1 MSLPIEEVSIMGRV
15 VAAAVYSAGKKI
27 TDISLDDGAQWARRP
42 GHFVW
47 IGLEQPD
54 AEQMSQLQK
63 QFDLHELAIE
73 DALEVHS
80 RPKLETFGDALFIVT
95 YSPIR
100 RDGKVEFVETH
111 IFAGRGYIITCRNG
125 HSASYASVRKRC
137 EARPLLLDHGE
148 DFVLYALLDFVTE
161 NYQPV
166 SETIHCEIESLERRV
181 LGGSLNEADIQHL
194 HGLRRELLR
203 MRRYVAPMVEISE
216 ELQRLDFPF
225 IDKNMRPYFRD
236 VQIHVNRQMED
247 LATMSDIATQT
258 IEIGLL
264 LESSRQSLTQ
274 RKFAAWAAILAFP
287 TAVAGIYGMNFE
299 NMPELTW
306 HYGYYIVL
314 GVIASGCSG
323 LFAGFKRAG
332 WL

>member
-1 MSLPIEEVSIMGRV
+1 MGRI
-15 VAAAVYSAGKKI
+15 VAAAVYNEGKKVCN
-27 TDISLDDGAQWARRP
+27 ISLDEGAKWAHTP

-54 AEQMSQLQK
+54 QEQMHLLQSQFQ
-63 QFDLHELAIE
+63 LHELAIE

-100 RDGKVEFVETH
+100 ENGRLEFVETH
-111 IFAGRGYIITCRNG
+111 IFAGRGYVITCRNG
-125 HSASYASVRKRC
+125 HSKSYAQVRQRC
-137 EARPLLLDHGE
+137 EARPLLLAHGE
-148 DFVLYALLDFVTE
+148 DFVLYALLDFVTLC
-161 NYQPV
+161 YQPIGE
-166 SETIHCEIESLERRV
+166 SIHAEVEEIERTV
-181 LGGSLNEADIQHL
+181 LSAEMREADIQKL
-194 HGLRRELLR
+194 HSLRRDLLR
-203 MRRYVAPMVEISE
+203 LHRYVSPMVEIGE

-247 LATMSDIATQT
+247 FNIMRDIASQT
-258 IEIGLL
+258 IEIGVL
-264 LESSRQSLTQ
+264 LESSRQSLVQ

-287 TAVAGIYGMNFE
+287 TAIAGIYGMNFQ

-306 HYGYYIVL
+306 HYGYYTVL
-314 GVIASGCSG
+314 GVIVVGCGSLYAS
-323 LFAGFKRAG
+323 FKRSG